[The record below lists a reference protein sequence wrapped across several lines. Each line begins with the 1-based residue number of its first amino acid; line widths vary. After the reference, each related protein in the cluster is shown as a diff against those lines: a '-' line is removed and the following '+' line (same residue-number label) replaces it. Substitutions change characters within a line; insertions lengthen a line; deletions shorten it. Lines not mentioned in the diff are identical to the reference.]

1 MNISVLINT
10 FNEEKNI
17 ENCLKAVEWA
27 DEIIIVDM
35 HSDDNTVEI
44 ASRYTDKIFY
54 FKRMGYAD
62 PARQFALNHASNDWI
77 LVVDADEIVP
87 LKLRNTVNEIAE
99 KDLSDVVYI
108 PRSNYFAGK
117 KINSMGLGALQ
128 DIQPRFF
135 KKGYLNFKDEIHDFF
150 KLKDNARINSID
162 DTAVSFTHLSF
173 LDFEQYVERM
183 NRYTTIEATSI
194 FNGKKERNYLLKS
207 ILLTVLRIFK
217 EIILYKWYKNGFRG
231 ISIGILSINYALI
244 AYMKLRLME
253 EYNSVETRKEVSK
266 EYQKIIDD
274 IISEYQKIS

>member
-1 MNISVLINT
+1 VLINT

>member
-1 MNISVLINT
+1 MKISVLINT
-10 FNEEKNI
+10 FNESKNI
-17 ENCLKAVEWA
+17 ENCLKAVQWA

-35 HSDDNTVEI
+35 YSDDDTVEI
-44 ASRYTDKIFY
+44 ASKYTDKIFY

-117 KINSMGLGALQ
+117 KIKSMGLGALQ
-128 DIQPRFF
+128 DKQPRFF
-135 KKGYLNFKDEIHDFF
+135 KKGYLNFNDEIHDFF
-150 KLKDNARINSID
+150 KLKDNGRIKRID
-162 DTAVSFTHLSF
+162 DPSVSFTHLSY

-207 ILLTVLRIFK
+207 IILTVLRIFK

-231 ISIGILSINYALI
+231 ISIGLLSINYALT

-253 EYNSVETRKEVSK
+253 EYNSVDTRKEVSN
-266 EYQKIIDD
+266 EYQKIVDD
-274 IISEYQKIS
+274 IISEY